1 MTICTGTQDPT
12 AGLEKSLLDILPHKP
27 YCCFMAAKRKRK
39 QTLNQFI
46 INKFLDKPKALWK
59 NKVAVSRE
67 MGLTKKLIDRYPLR
81 AFWAALPPKFSAES
95 LSWYVSPQGLGYLKV
110 EYAKFGLDLAP
121 PIRHNVSDA
130 KFGED
135 KVMSKKTTNI
145 KDFIKHGS
153 EKENS

>member
-1 MTICTGTQDPT
+1 
-12 AGLEKSLLDILPHKP
+12 
-27 YCCFMAAKRKRK
+27 MAAKRRRK

-95 LSWYVSPQGLGYLKV
+95 LSWYVSPQGLAYLKV
-110 EYAKFGLDLAP
+110 EYAKFGLDLTP
-121 PIRHNVSDA
+121 PVRHNVSDA

-135 KVMSKKTTNI
+135 RVMSKKTTNI

-153 EKENS
+153 EKENN

>member
-1 MTICTGTQDPT
+1 
-12 AGLEKSLLDILPHKP
+12 
-27 YCCFMAAKRKRK
+27 MAAKRRRK

-95 LSWYVSPQGLGYLKV
+95 LSWYVSPQGLAYLKV
-110 EYAKFGLDLAP
+110 EYAKFGLDLTP
-121 PIRHNVSDA
+121 PVRHNVSDA

>member
-1 MTICTGTQDPT
+1 
-12 AGLEKSLLDILPHKP
+12 
-27 YCCFMAAKRKRK
+27 MAAKRKRK

-95 LSWYVSPQGLGYLKV
+95 LSWYVSPQGLAYLKV

-121 PIRHNVSDA
+121 PVRHNVSDA

>member
-1 MTICTGTQDPT
+1 
-12 AGLEKSLLDILPHKP
+12 
-27 YCCFMAAKRKRK
+27 MAAKRRRK

-95 LSWYVSPQGLGYLKV
+95 LSWYVSPQGLAYLKV

-121 PIRHNVSDA
+121 PVRHNVSDA

>member
-1 MTICTGTQDPT
+1 
-12 AGLEKSLLDILPHKP
+12 
-27 YCCFMAAKRKRK
+27 MAAKRKRK

-95 LSWYVSPQGLGYLKV
+95 LSWYVSPQGLSYLKV

-153 EKENS
+153 EKENN

>member
-1 MTICTGTQDPT
+1 
-12 AGLEKSLLDILPHKP
+12 
-27 YCCFMAAKRKRK
+27 MAAKRKRK

-81 AFWAALPPKFSAES
+81 AFWAALPPKFCAES
-95 LSWYVSPQGLGYLKV
+95 LSWYVSPQGLSYLKV
-110 EYAKFGLDLAP
+110 EYAKFGLDLTP
-121 PIRHNVSDA
+121 PVRHNVSDA

-153 EKENS
+153 EKENN

>member
-1 MTICTGTQDPT
+1 
-12 AGLEKSLLDILPHKP
+12 
-27 YCCFMAAKRKRK
+27 MAAKRKRK

-95 LSWYVSPQGLGYLKV
+95 LSWYISPQGLAYLKV
-110 EYAKFGLDLAP
+110 EYAKFGLDLTP
-121 PIRHNVSDA
+121 PVRHNVSDA

-153 EKENS
+153 EKENN

>member
-1 MTICTGTQDPT
+1 
-12 AGLEKSLLDILPHKP
+12 
-27 YCCFMAAKRKRK
+27 MAAKRRRK

-95 LSWYVSPQGLGYLKV
+95 LSWYVSPQGLAYLKV

-121 PIRHNVSDA
+121 PVRHNVSDA

-153 EKENS
+153 EKENN

>member
-1 MTICTGTQDPT
+1 
-12 AGLEKSLLDILPHKP
+12 
-27 YCCFMAAKRKRK
+27 MAAKRRRK

-81 AFWAALPPKFSAES
+81 AFWAAFPPKFSAES
-95 LSWYVSPQGLGYLKV
+95 LSWYVSPQGLAYLKV
-110 EYAKFGLDLAP
+110 EYAKFGLDLSP
-121 PIRHNVSDA
+121 PVRHNVSDA

-135 KVMSKKTTNI
+135 RVMSKKTTNI

-153 EKENS
+153 EKENN

>member
-1 MTICTGTQDPT
+1 
-12 AGLEKSLLDILPHKP
+12 
-27 YCCFMAAKRKRK
+27 MAAKRKRK

-95 LSWYVSPQGLGYLKV
+95 LSWYVSPQGLAYLKV

-153 EKENS
+153 EKENN

>member
-1 MTICTGTQDPT
+1 
-12 AGLEKSLLDILPHKP
+12 
-27 YCCFMAAKRKRK
+27 MAAKRRRK

-95 LSWYVSPQGLGYLKV
+95 LSWYVSPQGLAYLKV

-153 EKENS
+153 EKENN

>member
-1 MTICTGTQDPT
+1 
-12 AGLEKSLLDILPHKP
+12 
-27 YCCFMAAKRKRK
+27 MAAKRKRK

-95 LSWYVSPQGLGYLKV
+95 LSWYVSPQGLAYLKV
-110 EYAKFGLDLAP
+110 EYAKFGLDLTP
-121 PIRHNVSDA
+121 PVRHNVSDA

-153 EKENS
+153 EKENN

>member
-1 MTICTGTQDPT
+1 
-12 AGLEKSLLDILPHKP
+12 
-27 YCCFMAAKRKRK
+27 MAAKRRRK

-95 LSWYVSPQGLGYLKV
+95 LSWYVSPQGLAYLKV
-110 EYAKFGLDLAP
+110 EYAKFGLDLTP
-121 PIRHNVSDA
+121 PVRHNVSDA

-153 EKENS
+153 EKENN

>member
-1 MTICTGTQDPT
+1 
-12 AGLEKSLLDILPHKP
+12 
-27 YCCFMAAKRKRK
+27 MAAKRRRK

-95 LSWYVSPQGLGYLKV
+95 LSWYVSPQGLAYLKV

-121 PIRHNVSDA
+121 HVRHNVSDA

-135 KVMSKKTTNI
+135 KVMSKKTTSI